1 MAFEG
6 RVALFDDEVAPLY
19 NRPALSKEMLSV
31 AISDA
36 SETPLVR
43 TDVPLDLEFGNPV
56 SGIGP

>member
-1 MAFEG
+1 M
-6 RVALFDDEVAPLY
+6 ALFDDEVAPLY